1 MLVLYLKENM
11 YKIIFLYEFMLFLI
25 ILINFKI
32 NCYEKNENH
41 F

>member
-25 ILINFKI
+25 LINFKI